1 MGLMMAGSGTTTPWA
16 AGPPSA
22 RRPLAICVE
31 MKLLPVSMRGP
42 KRSMMV
48 WKRPEAPVSKIGSTM
63 TTPSALNISKAS
75 QSKSSLWMHMFLVP
89 LMSILTQVMQPV
101 QCLMSRSIARMNST
115 SQPASLAAR
124 STALQMVSLLPFLV
138 PNETPTILVMAT
150 PFLSVHKRCA
160 AHLPGRAAF
169 SRKSVVPK
177 PLVKRIENRVK
188 PRRAVVLNDNGRC
201 GWAGWGPA
209 DEMRK
214 RDCPFFSRPVSFRG
228 PPGWTWRRTW
238 PGGRRRP

>member
-1 MGLMMAGSGTTTPWA
+1 
-16 AGPPSA
+16 
-22 RRPLAICVE
+22 
-31 MKLLPVSMRGP
+31 
-42 KRSMMV
+42 MMV

-160 AHLPGRAAF
+160 AHLPKAGRPF
-169 SRKSVVPK
+169 GEKRKAK
-177 PLVKRIENRVK
+177 
-188 PRRAVVLNDNGRC
+188 AVRQTHREPGQAKTGRC
-201 GWAGWGPA
+201 A
-209 DEMRK
+209 E
-214 RDCPFFSRPVSFRG
+214 
-228 PPGWTWRRTW
+228 
-238 PGGRRRP
+238 